1 MYPPFLTQF
10 KAISELHFLCF
21 KASPSVKPFMWKL
34 VLFTHKFWFTYVNR
48 TNFHT
53 KGFALG
59 LYLKQWRKGLKNCLS
74 HAMLHHVSSPL
85 LRLEM
90 SLHQR
95 GSFSTSYWK
104 ICAYKVHNSFCNKK
118 PDNSRITSILLVLF
132 SYWTYTYTTSTT
144 PQYMWL
150 STDNFIH
157 MQWFLWLGIHIIRFA
172 LVCKSHQPCLEVIF
186 IS

>member
-1 MYPPFLTQF
+1 
-10 KAISELHFLCF
+10 
-21 KASPSVKPFMWKL
+21 MWKL
-34 VLFTHKFWFTYVNR
+34 VLFTCKFWFTYVNR

-59 LYLKQWRKGLKNCLS
+59 LYLKQLQKGLRNCLL
-74 HAMLHHVSSPL
+74 HATLHRVSSPL

-95 GSFSTSYWK
+95 GSFSTSCWK

-157 MQWFLWLGIHIIRFA
+157 MQWFLWLGIYANLTNHASRLFLYLEKCLILVVHRMLSTLRENVRA
-172 LVCKSHQPCLEVIF
+172 LYTVHH
-186 IS
+186 